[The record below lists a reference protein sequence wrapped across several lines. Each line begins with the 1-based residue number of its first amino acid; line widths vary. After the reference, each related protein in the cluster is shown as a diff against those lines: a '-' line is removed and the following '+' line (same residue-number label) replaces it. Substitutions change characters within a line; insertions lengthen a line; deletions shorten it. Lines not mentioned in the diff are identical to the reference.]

1 VKKQTRGQTRFQKLT
16 RGQTRFQKNRSQKR
30 TAAACVLACVL
41 AVLMPTFSG
50 CGGGADPLPSGGG
63 NGSGTVS
70 EAPAVTP
77 APGTEER
84 TMKELLTVSGMTLLT
99 ADTRVYDATALG
111 VPADGK
117 ADCADAIHAAVDA
130 VLEKGGGIL
139 YFPSGR
145 YRIISPLLLD
155 HTRPGWICLAGDP
168 DGSSRFAISSKLGDR
183 PAVSVARDD
192 THFSFLSF
200 EDSNAQAPSVS
211 LEARGASLY
220 GVTFKKSTAKSTVPC
235 LEVSGSYNTVR
246 QCGFSHANFDAY
258 QVEFTKYPGRD
269 ARGNVMCD
277 VHFGDRYTKCTLV
290 SSRDESGAQEA
301 LTIARNLYLIP
312 GEPMIEVRAV
322 NGLAI
327 CNNMLDAAST
337 AVEIAP
343 EGFGVYNVEIRDNY
357 MGGSKGGV
365 RMVKSDAPGG
375 NIFVHDNYIWAPD
388 SVTVWGENYS
398 RVSVA
403 HNYSVL
409 TGGQALFMLRG
420 VAAKVGGNLVA
431 NISGGGATELEIITL
446 DKASEID
453 PAGYGSVDVPKDG
466 ARIDAE
472 VPELP
477 PVPANKPYRGAER
490 PGITGD
496 TPLGTLLTH
505 YYNVKDYGAAGDGVT
520 DDTAAVEKCVKDA
533 KKSSGTAYFPA
544 GTYLITKTIKVTK
557 DDSKILT
564 IKGDGAD
571 VSRFIGAESLD
582 GPIFDIRMKYNFN
595 AKDLGFEHRGQGSG
609 IDALYVKAFDCAFTS
624 GEGNTA
630 PLLHFSGSNCWAVR
644 CEFNT
649 RNAESYGL
657 TYTRD
662 KGEISINDFI
672 TDNIFTGPGK
682 GVLVG
687 DGSTV
692 GEGRSEGLKIH
703 GNTFVNTGKT
713 SVEIYEILHVNIAYN
728 TFDGAENAIFLS
740 NRGYGPDGIYIDH
753 NKISARGDC
762 ITSGTV
768 DGGGDYISMVVIH
781 DNLLTSDGGKPVSEP
796 VAFASEMI
804 H

>member
-1 VKKQTRGQTRFQKLT
+1 MKYLNRGQTRFQKL
-16 RGQTRFQKNRSQKR
+16 
-30 TAAACVLACVL
+30 AALACVL
-41 AVLMPTFSG
+41 LALAIVLSG
-50 CGGGADPLPSGGG
+50 CGGANTDPQST
-63 NGSGTVS
+63 GSGS
-70 EAPAVTP
+70 SGEPAVTP

-84 TMKELLTVSGMTLLT
+84 TMTELLKVGGVTQLT
-99 ADTRVYDATALG
+99 ADTLVYDATALG

-117 ADCADAIHAAVDA
+117 ADCADAIHAAIDA

-145 YRIISPLLLD
+145 YRLNTPVVID
-155 HTRPGWICLAGDP
+155 HTRAGWLCLAGDP
-168 DGSSRFAISSKLGDR
+168 DGSSSFLIGNKIGEEPGFR
-183 PAVSVARDD
+183 VARDD
-192 THFSFLSF
+192 THFSFLTLT
-200 EDSNAQAPSVS
+200 DNNAKAPGMS
-211 LEARGASLY
+211 LEARGCSLY
-220 GVTFKKSTAKSTVPC
+220 GLTFTKNTGKGTVPC

-246 QCGFSHANFDAY
+246 QCGFSHNNRDTY

-277 VHFGDRYTKCTLV
+277 VHFGDVYSKCTLV
-290 SSRDESGAQEA
+290 SSRDDGSAQED

-343 EGFGVYNVEIRDNY
+343 DGFGVYNVEICDNY

-365 RMVKSDAPGG
+365 RMIKSDAPGG
-375 NIFVHDNYIWAPD
+375 NISVHDNYIWTPD
-388 SVTVWGENYS
+388 SITVWGDNYY
-398 RVSVA
+398 RVSA
-403 HNYSVL
+403 THNYCVL
-409 TGGQALFMLRG
+409 TGGQALFMMNA
-420 VAAKVGGNLVA
+420 VAATVGGNRVA
-431 NISGGGATELEIITL
+431 NISGGGTTELEIITL
-446 DKASEID
+446 DKASTID
-453 PAGYGSVDVPKDG
+453 SAGYGSVDIPKDG
-466 ARIDAE
+466 ARVDIE

-477 PVPANKPYRGAER
+477 ARSEAEPYLGAER
-490 PGITGD
+490 PAPDQTGD
-496 TPLGTLLTH
+496 TLLGTLFTK
-505 YYNVKDYGAAGDGVT
+505 YYNVKEYGAVGDGVT
-520 DDTAAVEKCVKDA
+520 DDTAAVEQCVKAA
-533 KKSSGTAYFPA
+533 KKASGTAYFPA

-624 GEGNTA
+624 SEGNTA
-630 PLLHFSGSNCWAVR
+630 PLFHFSGSNCWAVR

-703 GNTFVNTGKT
+703 GNTFVNTGRT

-740 NRGYGPDGIYIDH
+740 NKGYGPDGIYIDH

-781 DNLLTSDGGKPVSEP
+781 DNALTSAGGKTVSEP
-796 VAFASEMI
+796 VAFVSEMI

>member
-1 VKKQTRGQTRFQKLT
+1 
-16 RGQTRFQKNRSQKR
+16 
-30 TAAACVLACVL
+30 
-41 AVLMPTFSG
+41 
-50 CGGGADPLPSGGG
+50 
-63 NGSGTVS
+63 
-70 EAPAVTP
+70 
-77 APGTEER
+77 
-84 TMKELLTVSGMTLLT
+84 MKELLTVSGMTQLT

-145 YRIISPLLLD
+145 YRIITPLLLD

-220 GVTFKKSTAKSTVPC
+220 GVTFRKSTAKSTVPC

-269 ARGNVMCD
+269 ARDNVMCD

-343 EGFGVYNVEIRDNY
+343 DSFGVYNVEIRDNY

-420 VAAKVGGNLVA
+420 VAAKVWGNLVA
-431 NISGGGATELEIITL
+431 NISGGGTTELEIITL

-472 VPELP
+472 APELP
-477 PVPANKPYRGAER
+477 PVSANGPYRGAER
-490 PGITGD
+490 PEITGD

-564 IKGDGAD
+564 IKGDGAEI
-571 VSRFIGAESLD
+571 SRFVGVESLD

-624 GEGNTA
+624 SEGNTA

-644 CEFNT
+644 CRFDT
-649 RNAESYGL
+649 RNADSYGL
-657 TYTRD
+657 TYTREM
-662 KGEISINDFI
+662 GEISINDFI
-672 TDNIFTGPGK
+672 TDNIFTGSGK

-692 GEGRSEGLKIH
+692 GDGRAEGLKIH

-713 SVEIYEILHVNIAYN
+713 SVEIYEIL
-728 TFDGAENAIFLS
+728 
-740 NRGYGPDGIYIDH
+740 
-753 NKISARGDC
+753 
-762 ITSGTV
+762 
-768 DGGGDYISMVVIH
+768 
-781 DNLLTSDGGKPVSEP
+781 
-796 VAFASEMI
+796 
-804 H
+804 